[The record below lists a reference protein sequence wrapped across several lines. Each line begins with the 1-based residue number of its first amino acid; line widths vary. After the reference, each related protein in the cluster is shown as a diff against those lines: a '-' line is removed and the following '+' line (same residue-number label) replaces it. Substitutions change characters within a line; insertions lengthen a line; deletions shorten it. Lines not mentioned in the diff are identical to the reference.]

1 MLTDVMPIVSLRSRR
16 CFPMR
21 VIVAMLAI
29 ALITSCATRPKT
41 LVALATFPPA
51 ERPHAEQNLRVFYAV
66 WDFVNR
72 KHYEAK
78 TEGVDWEQ
86 TAAVYGPRAAAAPDE
101 TSLYAVLNQM
111 LEQLHDSHTHA
122 LTPEQAAVR
131 HTQQRVRTGFA
142 MTRIDNQWVVTDVL
156 SDSPAARHG
165 VEAGWIAVTRNG
177 QPLGSRPD
185 FWPSLGEEDTWDFLD
200 HNDRHV
206 VLVLKAQRLST
217 APMQVARELPGGFV
231 YLRFDEFDTVD
242 RRWVG
247 RQLREHETAPGVVI
261 DLRRNPG
268 GETFSLGITIGEFF
282 DHAVDCGTFVARNGS
297 RSVKTSWQMGS
308 AHYRGRV
315 VILVDNATASA
326 AEIFSAVLK
335 DHRRATIVGRKTAGA
350 VLASWFEPLPD
361 GGELQ
366 LSREDYVAPNGRRIE
381 GNGVEPDIVVTRTLA
396 DVRAGRDKDLE
407 VALKVLQD
415 QTAPAAASP

>member
-1 MLTDVMPIVSLRSRR
+1 MISSVMLPTASRR
-16 CFPMR
+16 WRPRFGAW
-21 VIVAMLAI
+21 VVASTLAI
-29 ALITSCATRPKT
+29 ALGAGCMTRPHAQ
-41 LVALATFPPA
+41 VALEQFPPA
-51 ERPHAEQNLRVFYAV
+51 ARVRAERNLRVFYAV

-78 TEGVDWEQ
+78 TQGVDWEQ

-101 TSLYAVLNQM
+101 ASLYAELNAM

-131 HTQQRVRTGFA
+131 HTHERVRTGFA
-142 MTRIDNQWVVTDVL
+142 MTRVDNRWVVTDVL
-156 SDSPAARHG
+156 PNSPAAQHG
-165 VEAGWIAVTRNG
+165 VKAGWIAIMRNG
-177 QPLGSRPD
+177 IPLGDRPD
-185 FWPSLGEEDTWDFLD
+185 FWPAPGEEDRWEFEDD
-200 HNDRHV
+200 NDRRV
-206 VLVLKAQRLST
+206 VLVLQAQRLSI
-217 APMQVARELPGGFV
+217 APLQTLRELPGGFL
-231 YLRFDEFDTVD
+231 YLRFDEFDTLD

-247 RQLREHETAPGVVI
+247 RQLRAHENAPGVVI

-282 DHAVDCGTFVARNGS
+282 EAAVDCGTFITRSGS
-297 RSVKTSWQMGS
+297 RSVKTSWQLGS

-396 DVRAGRDKDLE
+396 DVRAGRDRDLE
-407 VALKVLQD
+407 VALKVLED
-415 QTAPAAASP
+415 QTR

>member
-1 MLTDVMPIVSLRSRR
+1 MLNDVMPIVSLRSRR

-29 ALITSCATRPKT
+29 ALLAGCVTRPKT
-41 LVALATFPPA
+41 LVSLATFPPA

-131 HTQQRVRTGFA
+131 QTHERVRTGFA
-142 MTRIDNQWVVTDVL
+142 MTRVDNRWVVTDVL
-156 SDSPAARHG
+156 PNSPAAQHG
-165 VEAGWIAVTRNG
+165 VKAGWIALMRNG
-177 QPLGSRPD
+177 IPLGDRPD
-185 FWPSLGEEDTWDFLD
+185 FWPTAGEQDRWEFEDD
-200 HNDRHV
+200 NDRRV
-206 VLVLKAQRLST
+206 VLVLQAQRLST
-217 APMQVARELPGGFV
+217 APLQTARELPGGFL
-231 YLRFDEFDTVD
+231 YLRFDEFDTAD

-247 RQLREHETAPGVVI
+247 RQLREHENAPGVVI

-282 DHAVDCGTFVARNGS
+282 DAAVDCGTFITRSGT
-297 RSVKTSWQMGS
+297 RSVKTSWQLGS

-396 DVRAGRDKDLE
+396 DVRAGHDRDLE
-407 VALKVLQD
+407 VALKVLDD
-415 QTAPAAASP
+415 QTAANAPR